1 MEDRKDPLQLGRCR
15 IRILGYHTDNR
26 SISKLPIGDLPWAYP
41 AQPIT
46 SSAMSGVGQTPLGP
60 VEGTWVIGYF
70 RDGED
75 AQQPVFFATLG
86 GIPQELADNGKGFNA
101 PIAPRDEM
109 AVLAEFG
116 AKSVDEFSKHFKWD
130 IDVKY
135 EKLMKKKTSPNE
147 YIGIAKISSSQINSL
162 IIELTDSG
170 ATQEWVESYVNYIG
184 ALKKLNEK
192 ITETIV
198 VANLMNDNDNSNS
211 INEIIA
217 KIHQLETESLDLIK
231 KSDNTRP

>member
-1 MEDRKDPLQLGRCR
+1 MA
-15 IRILGYHTDNR
+15 
-26 SISKLPIGDLPWAYP
+26 SKKGIGVT
-41 AQPIT
+41 I
-46 SSAMSGVGQTPLGP
+46 
-60 VEGTWVIGYF
+60 
-70 RDGED
+70 
-75 AQQPVFFATLG
+75 
-86 GIPQELADNGKGFNA
+86 
-101 PIAPRDEM
+101 
-109 AVLAEFG
+109 AVLVSVVAASFLVYLIPEDTTMKIVVSDFG
-116 AKSVDEFSKHFKWD
+116 KYLDITKEKAMLESVSIDESFEELM
-130 IDVKY
+130 
-135 EKLMKKKTSPNE
+135 EKKMSPNE

-162 IIELTDSG
+162 IIELTGSG

-211 INEIIA
+211 VNEIIA

>member
-1 MEDRKDPLQLGRCR
+1 MA
-15 IRILGYHTDNR
+15 
-26 SISKLPIGDLPWAYP
+26 SKKGIGVT
-41 AQPIT
+41 I
-46 SSAMSGVGQTPLGP
+46 
-60 VEGTWVIGYF
+60 
-70 RDGED
+70 
-75 AQQPVFFATLG
+75 
-86 GIPQELADNGKGFNA
+86 
-101 PIAPRDEM
+101 
-109 AVLAEFG
+109 AVLVGVVAASFLVYLVPEDTTMKIVVSDFEKYLDITKEK
-116 AKSVDEFSKHFKWD
+116 AMLESVSIDESFEELM
-130 IDVKY
+130 
-135 EKLMKKKTSPNE
+135 EKKMSPNE

-162 IIELTDSG
+162 IIELTGSD

-211 INEIIA
+211 VNEIIA

>member
-1 MEDRKDPLQLGRCR
+1 MA
-15 IRILGYHTDNR
+15 
-26 SISKLPIGDLPWAYP
+26 SKK
-41 AQPIT
+41 
-46 SSAMSGVGQTPLGP
+46 
-60 VEGTWVIGYF
+60 
-70 RDGED
+70 
-75 AQQPVFFATLG
+75 
-86 GIPQELADNGKGFNA
+86 GIAVT
-101 PIAPRDEM
+101 I
-109 AVLAEFG
+109 AVLVGVVAASFLVYLIPEDTTMKITVSDFG
-116 AKSVDEFSKHFKWD
+116 KHLDITKERALMESSSIDESF
-130 IDVKY
+130 
-135 EKLMKKKTSPNE
+135 EKLMEKKMSPNE
-147 YIGIAKISSSQINSL
+147 YIGIAKVSSSQINSL

-198 VANLMNDNDNSNS
+198 VANLMNDDDNSNS